1 MEEKTGL
8 TTDELMDWSLYEFNE
23 RLYYYAMHAEVQRKH
38 FDIMQRP
45 KPGGKK

>member
-23 RLYYYAMHAEVQRKH
+23 RLYYYAVKADTERRH
-38 FDIMQRP
+38 FEIIQRP
-45 KPGGKK
+45 KPGKHK